1 MYFANRANNIAWKV
15 YQYDHTDK
23 DKLKA
28 PYQWAK
34 AAVQLEPEN
43 PFYIDTLAHLV
54 YVLESKEKG
63 IELEEKAVQLMDK
76 YEDGSEAER
85 AEIKKNYEAMKAR

>member
-1 MYFANRANNIAWKV
+1 M
-15 YQYDHTDK
+15 
-23 DKLKA
+23 
-28 PYQWAK
+28 
-34 AAVQLEPEN
+34 
-43 PFYIDTLAHLV
+43 
-54 YVLESKEKG
+54 LESKEKV